1 MGRARRRGCTVTWGT
16 VDGLIAN
23 AFTTI
28 PAFVLMAGVIYLCR
42 KGFFGPH
49 Q

>member
-1 MGRARRRGCTVTWGT
+1 VTLGT
-16 VDGLIAN
+16 VDGLISCL
-23 AFTTI
+23 
-28 PAFVLMAGVIYLCR
+28 FVFAPGIITLIGIRYLCR

>member
-1 MGRARRRGCTVTWGT
+1 VTLGT
-16 VDGLIAN
+16 FDGLTAN
-23 AFTTI
+23 AFTTL
-28 PAFVLMAGVIYLCR
+28 PAFILLFGVIYLAR

>member
-1 MGRARRRGCTVTWGT
+1 VTLGT

-23 AFTTI
+23 IFLFTPGI
-28 PAFVLMAGVIYLCR
+28 IALIGIRYLCR

>member
-1 MGRARRRGCTVTWGT
+1 M
-16 VDGLIAN
+16 DGLIAN

-28 PAFVLMAGVIYLCR
+28 PALILLSGVIYLAR